1 MMDYSGRVAQADTYP
16 KMLRLNAREHGGDI
30 ALREKTFGL
39 WRVFTWNDYQTRV
52 RDFTLG
58 MSELGIKRGDV
69 IGIIGDNRP
78 DWVAAEVAA
87 HAIGGMSLGMY
98 RESLPEEVLYL
109 LTYGETKIVFAED
122 EEQVDKLL
130 ELSGRTPHLKHIVY
144 SDPRGMR
151 KYSDPRLIDADALA
165 KLGRDRAAREP
176 ELYDRLVDTT
186 KADDVAI
193 LCTTSGTTSNPK
205 LAMLTAGS
213 VLRHCASYLAF
224 DPKGPGDEYV
234 SVLPLPWIMEQVYAL
249 GKGLLSRMKINFVE
263 EPDTMM
269 NDFREIAP
277 TFVLFAPRIW
287 EAIAADV
294 RARVMDSSPLKQRL
308 YDVGMKSGLAALA
321 DGKHSALADTLLFRA
336 LRDRL
341 GFTRLRSAATGGAAL
356 GPDTFKFF
364 RAMGVPLRTLYGQ
377 TETLGAFTLHKPDE
391 VDPDTTGVS
400 MAENIE
406 IEIRDPDVNGVGE
419 IVVRHPNM
427 FSGYY
432 KNEAATAADVRNGW
446 MHSGDAGYFNASK
459 QLVVIDRIKDLAQT
473 ARGDR
478 FSPQYIE
485 NKLKFSPYVA
495 EAVVLGDGRGYLA
508 AMICIRFSIVS
519 KWAEKNRISF
529 TTYTDLSSRPE
540 TYNLLRKEVEAVN
553 ATLPPAQRISKFLL
567 LYKELDAD
575 DGELTRTRKV
585 RRTVIN
591 DKYGD
596 IINAIYG
603 DRPNID
609 IDTVIRFQDGTTQ
622 RIRCTLPV
630 IDLGTRS
637 QTAEAAE

>member
-1 MMDYSGRVAQADTYP
+1 MMDYAGRVAQADTYP
-16 KMLRLNAREHGGDI
+16 KILRLNAKEHGNAI
-30 ALREKTFGL
+30 ALREKDFGL
-39 WRVFTWNDYQTRV
+39 WRVFTWNDYQNRV

-58 MSELGIKRGDV
+58 MAELGIKRGDV

-78 DWVAAEVAA
+78 DWVAAEIAA
-87 HAIGGMSLGMY
+87 HAIGGLSLGMY

-130 ELSGRTPHLKHIVY
+130 ELGDRAPHLKHIVY

-151 KYSDPRLIDADALA
+151 KYNDPRLIDADTLA
-165 KLGRDRAAREP
+165 KMGRDRAAREP
-176 ELYDRLVDTT
+176 QFYDQLVDAT
-186 KADDVAI
+186 KGDDVAI

-205 LAMLTAGS
+205 LAMLAAGR
-213 VLRHCASYLAF
+213 VLSHCANYLAF
-224 DPKGPGDEYV
+224 DPKGPDDEYV

-249 GKGLLSRMKINFVE
+249 GKGLLSRMKVNFVE

-294 RARVMDSSPLKQRL
+294 RARVMDASALKQRL

-341 GFTRLRSAATGGAAL
+341 GFSRLRSAATGGAAL

-400 MAENIE
+400 MAANIE

-432 KNEAATAADVRNGW
+432 KNEAATAVDMRDGW
-446 MHSGDAGYFNASK
+446 MHSGDAGYFNKAK

-473 ARGDR
+473 SHGDR

-508 AMICIRFSIVS
+508 AMLCIRFSIVS
-519 KWAEKNRISF
+519 KWAEKNRLSF

-540 TYNLLRKEVEAVN
+540 TYELLRKEVEAVN

-603 DRPNID
+603 DRPDID

-630 IDLGTRS
+630 IDLGARNK
-637 QTAEAAE
+637 TAEAAE